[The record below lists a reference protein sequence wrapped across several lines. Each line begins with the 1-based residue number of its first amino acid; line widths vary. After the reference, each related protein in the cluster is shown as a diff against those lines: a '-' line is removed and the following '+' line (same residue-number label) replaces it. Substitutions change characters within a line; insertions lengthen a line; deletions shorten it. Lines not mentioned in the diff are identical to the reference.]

1 MSIERSLIEHC
12 SPTLASLKVGSLF
25 SFLSPACGEL
35 HEQID
40 AVNGLLRSKGLTL
53 MMARPMG
60 ERALCYLYRTSQ
72 LERMLADPQN
82 AAFLR
87 PLGYDGADAGCALER
102 LCARLRES
110 EDFPH
115 EIGLFLG
122 YPLGDVIGFIENKG
136 KNCLCCGCW
145 KAYTDAC
152 AARKLFDRFAKCT
165 TVYKRLY
172 HSGTRTLSQLAV
184 SA

>member
-25 SFLSPACGEL
+25 SFLAPVCDDL
-35 HEQID
+35 HAQIRVLND
-40 AVNGLLRSKGLTL
+40 QLKEKGLIL
-53 MMARPMG
+53 QLVKPL
-60 ERALCYLYRTSQ
+60 ENRALCYLYRASQ
-72 LERMLADPQN
+72 LDHLLSDPAN

-87 PLGYDGADAGCALER
+87 SQGYERMDASSVLHTLCSR
-102 LCARLRES
+102 LKTQTE
-110 EDFPH
+110 FPH

-136 KNCLCCGCW
+136 RNCLCCGCW

-152 AARKLFDRFAKCT
+152 AAQKLFAKFGKCT
-165 TVYKRLY
+165 SVYKRMY
-172 HSGTRTLSQLAV
+172 ESGRTLTQLTVA
-184 SA
+184 A

>member
-25 SFLSPACGEL
+25 SFLSPICRDL
-35 HEQID
+35 HEEVQRLN
-40 AVNGLLRSKGLTL
+40 ALLQQKGLTL
-53 MMARPMG
+53 RLIKPLG
-60 ERALCYLYRTSQ
+60 DRALCYLYRSSQ
-72 LERMLADPQN
+72 LSSLLSDP
-82 AAFLR
+82 AVEAFLR
-87 PLGYDGADAGCALER
+87 SHGYTAMNAQHVLDT
-102 LCARLRES
+102 LCARLHENP
-110 EDFPH
+110 DFPH

-152 AARKLFDRFAKCT
+152 AAQKCFAKFGKCT
-165 TVYKRLY
+165 EVYRRLY
-172 HSGTRTLSQLAV
+172 LSGRTLSQLTVA
-184 SA
+184 A

>member
-25 SFLSPACGEL
+25 SFLSPACEDL
-35 HEQID
+35 HAQIR
-40 AVNGLLRSKGLTL
+40 ALNAQLQQKGLTL
-53 MMARPMG
+53 RLVKPLG
-60 ERALCYLYRTSQ
+60 ERALCYLYRTSH
-72 LERMLADPQN
+72 LDAMLSDPDN

-87 PLGYDGADAGCALER
+87 SHGYETVDAQCALET
-102 LCARLRES
+102 LCARLE
-110 EDFPH
+110 ENPDFPH

-145 KAYTDAC
+145 KAYTNAC
-152 AARKLFDRFAKCT
+152 AAQKLFTKFGKCT
-165 TVYKRLY
+165 EVYRRMY
-172 HSGTRTLSQLAV
+172 ASGRTLTQLTVA
-184 SA
+184 A

>member
-25 SFLSPACGEL
+25 SFRAASCSEL
-35 HEQID
+35 ASQVEALNEQ
-40 AVNGLLRSKGLTL
+40 LREKGLAL
-53 MMARPMG
+53 LLVRSFG
-60 ERALCYLYRTSQ
+60 ERVLCYLYRNSQ
-72 LERMLADPQN
+72 LCGVLSDADN

-87 PLGYDGADAGCALER
+87 KQGYGDLDVNSVLGT
-102 LCARLRES
+102 LCSRLRCR

-122 YPLGDVIGFIENKG
+122 YPLGDVIGFIQNKG

-152 AARKLFDRFAKCT
+152 AAQKLFAKFGKCT
-165 TVYKRLY
+165 QVYRRLY
-172 HSGTRTLSQLAV
+172 LSGRPLHKLTVA
-184 SA
+184 A

>member
-25 SFLSPACGEL
+25 SFLAPACSGL
-35 HEQID
+35 HAQIEQMN
-40 AVNGLLRSKGLTL
+40 VLLEKKGLTL
-53 MMARPMG
+53 RLVKALDG
-60 ERALCYLYRTSQ
+60 RALCYLYRSSQ
-72 LERMLADPQN
+72 LNAVLSDDQN

-87 PLGYDGADAGCALER
+87 GQGYADMQPCCVLETLCRR
-102 LCARLRES
+102 LE
-110 EDFPH
+110 ENPDFPH

-136 KNCLCCGCW
+136 RNCLCCGCW

-152 AARKLFDRFAKCT
+152 AAQKLFDKFGKCT
-165 TVYKRLY
+165 RVYKKLY
-172 HSGTRTLSQLAV
+172 QSGRTLRELTVA
-184 SA
+184 A

>member
-25 SFLSPACGEL
+25 SFLSPACSEL

-40 AVNGLLRSKGLTL
+40 AVNGQLRGKGLTL

-72 LERMLADPQN
+72 LEKMLSDPQN

-87 PLGYDGADAGCALER
+87 PLGYEGADAGCALER

-122 YPLGDVIGFIENKG
+122 YPVEDVKGFMECG
-136 KNCLCCGCW
+136 PQCCKMSGCW
-145 KAYTDAC
+145 KVYGDEI
-152 AARKLFDRFAKCT
+152 AAKKRFDQYKKCT
-165 TVYKRLY
+165 RVYCDKWSKGSPLSRLTVP
-172 HSGTRTLSQLAV
+172 G
-184 SA
+184 

>member
-12 SPTLASLKVGSLF
+12 APTLASLKVGSLF
-25 SFLSPACGEL
+25 SHLAPACDAL
-35 HEQID
+35 HEEIAALNTQLQ
-40 AVNGLLRSKGLTL
+40 GKGLTL
-53 MMARPMG
+53 RLVKKLR
-60 ERALCYLYRTSQ
+60 ERTLCYLYRTSQ
-72 LERMLADPQN
+72 LLHILNDPEN

-87 PLGYDGADAGCALER
+87 ACGYSDTDARGALETLCRR
-102 LCARLRES
+102 LEES
-110 EDFPH
+110 PDFPH

-152 AARKLFDRFAKCT
+152 AAQKRFNQFCKCT
-165 TVYKRLY
+165 QVYRRLY
-172 HSGTRTLSQLAV
+172 QAGRPLSLLTV

>member
-25 SFLSPACGEL
+25 SFLSPAGEDL
-35 HEQID
+35 QAQID
-40 AVNGLLRSKGLTL
+40 ALNLLLREKGLNLRMVKSLGDRT
-53 MMARPMG
+53 
-60 ERALCYLYRTSQ
+60 LCYLYRHSH
-72 LERMLADPQN
+72 LNAVLSNPDH
-82 AAFLR
+82 AAFLEKQ
-87 PLGYDGADAGCALER
+87 GYESINTHCVLETLCQR
-102 LCARLRES
+102 LEANP
-110 EDFPH
+110 DFPH

-152 AARKLFDRFAKCT
+152 AAQRLFAKFGKCT
-165 TVYKRLY
+165 EVYKRMY
-172 HSGTRTLSQLAV
+172 QSGRSLSQLTVA
-184 SA
+184 A

>member
-1 MSIERSLIEHC
+1 MSVERALIEHC

-25 SFLSPACGEL
+25 CFLSPDRENVRAEIYAL
-35 HEQID
+35 NAQLNE
-40 AVNGLLRSKGLTL
+40 KGLRL
-53 MMARPMG
+53 LPVKSMG
-60 ERALCYLYRTSQ
+60 ERTLCYLYRRSQ
-72 LERMLADPQN
+72 LEAMLADPDH

-87 PLGYDGADAGCALER
+87 RHGYTKLDAHSTIETLMR
-102 LCARLRES
+102 RLRANPE
-110 EDFPH
+110 FPH

-152 AARKLFDRFAKCT
+152 AAQKLFDKFGKCT
-165 TVYKRLY
+165 QVYKRKY
-172 HSGTRTLSQLAV
+172 SGGRTLSQLTVA
-184 SA
+184 A